1 MQKVA
6 VQNNLLLF
14 KVPLEE
20 QQKKIIHVI
29 IDNLFTILLQIFY
42 PILGFYF
49 TDDITSY
56 DENVKKLFVVV
67 SDFGSVED
75 IKFLWKATFEGRRMI
90 IGQEQPDI
98 DWILKS
104 LCPVL
109 NQELYVSKIRFYFCR
124 LYATF
129 IYTIKLK
136 SIVAWRNGLATKT
149 GILSRIQKELGII
162 SSPHL
167 KICQQKSEFQRVK
180 SSEVLSIR
188 CFKQIW
194 RY

>member
-56 DENVKKLFVVV
+56 DENVKKLFVAV

-75 IKFLWKATFEGRRMI
+75 IKFLWKATFEGRRVI

-109 NQELYVSKIRFYFCR
+109 NQELYVSKIRFYFCEIPEN
-124 LYATF
+124 LLHYF
-129 IYTIKLK
+129 K
-136 SIVAWRNGLATKT
+136 VKT
-149 GILSRIQKELGII
+149 
-162 SSPHL
+162 
-167 KICQQKSEFQRVK
+167 
-180 SSEVLSIR
+180 
-188 CFKQIW
+188 
-194 RY
+194 